1 MSDPVNAGLMLGS
14 AVVGGIMDF
23 LGARS
28 AKRAQDQAIQRQFE
42 YSTEAYLDA
51 GEKLLADYDYLVES
65 VYSRERNFD
74 RNRAHKDALAV
85 QNYKDHLRINKYQ
98 DFLDARLYV
107 KSEELYGSSLAMN
120 AQEAQLA
127 DDAAHLQRKELYMAA
142 AFDNENAIID
152 NIRKSGTALA
162 RGVTGRSGAKQQQS
176 QLAAFGRDQ
185 AVLAASL
192 SSADNAL
199 QTQLRDIDMQYKQA
213 NLAAEANRMLKP
225 IPRPDPSIPLASPD
239 MEFLLPRELQE
250 FDFGPP
256 PVKGV
261 NTMPNPTLS
270 FANTVIS
277 GLFDYAAAQ

>member
-1 MSDPVNAGLMLGS
+1 MSAELLLASQVAGGFIDLMKG
-14 AVVGGIMDF
+14 
-23 LGARS
+23 RS
-28 AKRAQDQAIQRQFE
+28 AKRAQDKAIQRQFE
-42 YSTEAYLDA
+42 YATEAYLDS

-85 QNYKDHLRINKYQ
+85 QNYKDQLRINKYQ

-192 SSADNAL
+192 SSADSAL

-261 NTMPNPTLS
+261 NTMPNPTLG

-277 GLFDYAAAQ
+277 GLFDFAAAQ